1 MAGSPDTRPN
11 VLVFFCDQLRPDL
24 LGCYG
29 GDLVRTP
36 NIDALAADCTVFEN
50 GFTPTAICSPARA
63 SLMTGLYAHKHHMF
77 NNSTRPYSYC
87 EHLRPDMRMVQDWA
101 ADETDY
107 ETAYYGK
114 WHIGPPQDLF
124 DSRFEHAHRPPY
136 PGRTP
141 AFATGHGHP
150 NTRLGPLVQSF
161 GGGKAGTLDV
171 PMDEFP
177 DVMVARYSTDFLR
190 SRSGERPFLLYS
202 SLPGPHSPWMVP
214 EEWGIRYDPSEIPD
228 WPNRYD
234 DFDGKPINQKK
245 LRIVEDLRQEQGRD
259 ETLKDLLSAC
269 FSYLEL
275 VDAQVGEVVS
285 NAEGAW
291 ACTTTRRSF
300 SDRRPRR
307 YGRLPRLPEQGRLH
321 VRRDLPRAD
330 ALQAARAAPTSGA
343 RPAGQPDGRDGDNH
357 APDGR

>member
-1 MAGSPDTRPN
+1 
-11 VLVFFCDQLRPDL
+11 
-24 LGCYG
+24 
-29 GDLVRTP
+29 
-36 NIDALAADCTVFEN
+36 
-50 GFTPTAICSPARA
+50 
-63 SLMTGLYAHKHHMF
+63 MTGLYAHKHHMF

-101 ADETDY
+101 EDETDY

-214 EEWGIRYDPSEIPD
+214 EEWVSGTTPARFPTGQTGTTTSTQAHQPEEAADQREPQAGTGP
-228 WPNRYD
+228 
-234 DFDGKPINQKK
+234 
-245 LRIVEDLRQEQGRD
+245 GRD
-259 ETLKDLLSAC
+259 
-269 FSYLEL
+269 
-275 VDAQVGEVVS
+275 
-285 NAEGAW
+285 AEGPAVGVLLIPG
-291 ACTTTRRSF
+291 AS
-300 SDRRPRR
+300 
-307 YGRLPRLPEQGRLH
+307 GR
-321 VRRDLPRAD
+321 
-330 ALQAARAAPTSGA
+330 
-343 RPAGQPDGRDGDNH
+343 AGG
-357 APDGR
+357 